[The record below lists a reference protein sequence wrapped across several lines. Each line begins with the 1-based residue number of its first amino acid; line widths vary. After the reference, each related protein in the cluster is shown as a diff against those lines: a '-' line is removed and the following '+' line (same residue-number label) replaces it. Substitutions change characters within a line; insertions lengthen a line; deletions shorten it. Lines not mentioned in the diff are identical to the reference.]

1 MKGNNCVEWRV
12 YISDN
17 SLAKETE
24 ILPSMMTL
32 IEITTDHLRK
42 SLKEAKSIRKRRLR
56 SS

>member
-1 MKGNNCVEWRV
+1 MDIVMKGNNCVEWRV

-24 ILPSMMTL
+24 ILLSMMTL

-42 SLKEAKSIRKRRLR
+42 P
-56 SS
+56 